1 MGTMTGK
8 YTVTQQL
15 RIRLP
20 MQETWGQSL
29 GWEDPKEEEIAIHF
43 SILAWEVLWTE
54 EPDGLRSMFVLVA
67 QSYPSLCDPM
77 DCNPPGSSVHGIL

>member
-1 MGTMTGK
+1 MGVMTGK

-15 RIRLP
+15 RICLP

-29 GWEDPKEEEIAIHF
+29 GWEDPKEEEMAIHF

-67 QSYPSLCDPM
+67 QSYPY
-77 DCNPPGSSVHGIL
+77 PPGSSVHGIL